1 MARKTRLATAA
12 ETIGAAA
19 GRISGRASK
28 AKKVAGVAAKEL
40 LALKKKG
47 QKEAMLEL
55 RRLSKVVDGLKRDL
69 EKANKRLLR
78 SMR

>member
-1 MARKTRLATAA
+1 MARKTGLTSAA

-40 LALKKKG
+40 LALRRRG
-47 QKEAMLEL
+47 QKEAAAEL
-55 RRLSKVVDGLKRDL
+55 RRLSKMIDRMKRDL
-69 EKANKRLLR
+69 EKANKRLLKSLR
-78 SMR
+78 

>member
-1 MARKTRLATAA
+1 MAKKTGLTTAA

-19 GRISGRASK
+19 GRISSRASK

-78 SMR
+78 SVR

>member
-1 MARKTRLATAA
+1 MARKTGLTTAA

-19 GRISGRASK
+19 GRISVRASK

-78 SMR
+78 SVR